1 MNPLE
6 LFLYVFAVIGALVLA
21 PVILPLAIALVGGFI
36 LGTLF
41 AVVWMLEAYDR
52 AKEYIERARK

>member
-1 MNPLE
+1 MSPLD
-6 LFLYVFAVIGALVLA
+6 LFLYVFAAIAALVLA

-36 LGTLF
+36 LGSLF
-41 AVVWMLEAYDR
+41 AVVWLIDAYDR

>member
-1 MNPLE
+1 MSPLD
-6 LFLYVFAVIGALVLA
+6 LFLYVFAAIGALVLA

-36 LGTLF
+36 LGSLF
-41 AVVWMLEAYDR
+41 AVVWLIDAYDR